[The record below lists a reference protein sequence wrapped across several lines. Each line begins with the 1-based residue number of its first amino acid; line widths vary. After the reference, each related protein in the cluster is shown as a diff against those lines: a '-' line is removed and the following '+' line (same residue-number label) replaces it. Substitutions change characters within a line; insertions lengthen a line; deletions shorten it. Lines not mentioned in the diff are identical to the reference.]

1 MDMPP
6 SLRQRSFNFPV
17 RMRKVV
23 RTARDSRARGMTRM
37 AAVSSLN
44 AADYG
49 LTANSGRDETR
60 RLQAA
65 IDDAQRKQVP
75 LFIPAGSYHI
85 GTVSIAAPLVMSS
98 HAGGAI
104 LFGTANQGPCLRI
117 APTGRSFGQVRLS
130 EITLDGRDAPA
141 VQGRLGLIEAS
152 QVSNLTIERCILRGS
167 KSSGI
172 ALHQAR
178 GWIRDNVVE
187 GAAETAIVSRDGTVT
202 IEGNVVNDSGNQG
215 IQVVGSTIGDDGSIV
230 ANNRITNT
238 TANRGGSG
246 AYGNAISLYRAGKVA
261 VTGNKISSS
270 AFSAIRAN
278 SASDVQIIGNET
290 TSNGE
295 CAIYVEAPDANDTY
309 NGAVIAN
316 NIVRDTGSAINVV
329 NQDYGGRRAVIS
341 GNQIIGS
348 TNKPVVDGS
357 YSYQTWGTGITACAD
372 VVVSD
377 NIIENCESWGVI
389 LDPTN
394 YARAPGAFIA
404 QASNNQLK
412 NCAGGILFCRNDA
425 TAYVAIGGNTIYRI
439 SSDPKFGAV
448 VPGRYLGTN
457 QNYGRLGDATD
468 YANST
473 VARPFPN
480 VMLGQNFGF

>member
-1 MDMPP
+1 M
-6 SLRQRSFNFPV
+6 N
-17 RMRKVV
+17 
-23 RTARDSRARGMTRM
+23 RM
-37 AAVSSLN
+37 AAASSLN

-60 RLQAA
+60 RLQDA
-65 IDDAQRKQVP
+65 IDDAQKKQLP

-85 GTVSIAAPLVMSS
+85 GTVSIAAPLVLSS
-98 HAGGAI
+98 HAGSAI

-117 APTGRSFGQVRLS
+117 APAGRSFGQVRLS

-141 VQGRLGLIEAS
+141 VEGRLALIEAS

-167 KSSGI
+167 KVSGI
-172 ALHQAR
+172 ALHQVR

-187 GAAETAIVSRDGTVT
+187 GAAQTAIVSRDGTVT
-202 IEGNVVNDSGNQG
+202 IEGNIITDSGNQG
-215 IQVVGSTIGDDGSIV
+215 IQVVRSTIGDDRSIV

-238 TANRGGSG
+238 KANRGDSG

-261 VTGNKISSS
+261 VAGNKISSS

-290 TSNGE
+290 TDNGE
-295 CAIYVEAPDANDTY
+295 VAIYVEAPDKTDTY
-309 NGAVIAN
+309 SGATIAN
-316 NIVRDTGSAINVV
+316 NIVRDCGAAINVV

-341 GNQIIGS
+341 GNQIVGS
-348 TNKPVVDGS
+348 TNKRIVAGS
-357 YSYQTWGTGITACAD
+357 YSYQTWGSGIIACAD
-372 VVVSD
+372 VVISD
-377 NIIENCESWGVI
+377 NVIENCDDWGII

-394 YARAPGAFIA
+394 YARAPGAFVA

-412 NCAGGILFCRNDA
+412 NCAGGIMFCRND
-425 TAYVAIGGNTIYRI
+425 TSAYISVSGNTIYKI
-439 SSDPKFGAV
+439 SSDLRFGAV
-448 VPGRYLGTN
+448 VPGRYIGTN
-457 QNYGRLGDATD
+457 QNYERLSDATD
-468 YANST
+468 YVNGT